1 MYEDILD
8 LSNIK
13 NLDNYPNISNFLS
26 IKSLPLEVLDNIEK
40 YCYPITIIFSG
51 EIQEDFFISDI
62 INLCEN
68 IIMKTNNF
76 DNNSFI
82 KIISKCKYIK
92 KIHIIDG
99 NENKIDKYCL
109 QTISSLKYL
118 NELKIYGLDEEI
130 WAMKPII
137 NKCKYIEVITFYNF
151 LCNIEKGFLTYIGNK
166 IGKNLKKLDFFDME
180 HSKNDI
186 LYLMQKCYNLE
197 EFTYNDFVTG
207 GKFDDECIIE
217 LGKNNRLL
225 KKLYLN
231 TYSCITDNG
240 LKLFVNN
247 LENPSLLTYLHLGQ
261 GDDVQKE
268 EHMINI
274 TDYGLIYIAKKLKNL
289 QYLNLSFRDYGEIYT
304 SKPLF
309 ELAKNCGTQ
318 LKSVTL
324 NYFRNKD
331 INQQNINT
339 FLQKCPN
346 LVEIEIKYS
355 WYAMGSETLPYMYNL
370 QKLVTGPIPIDFYN
384 TVKERCKN
392 LKEFYYD
399 RIDFK
404 YNKIIEN

>member
-109 QTISSLKYL
+109 QTISSL
-118 NELKIYGLDEEI
+118 
-130 WAMKPII
+130 
-137 NKCKYIEVITFYNF
+137 
-151 LCNIEKGFLTYIGNK
+151 
-166 IGKNLKKLDFFDME
+166 FFDME